1 MSDPLATN
9 NLALPYIAA
18 AQAQKHVTHNEA
30 LRKLDTLVQLAV
42 LDSMLTTPPGSPAE
56 GDRYIVAASATG
68 DWADHDA
75 EVATWVDGLWEFAM
89 PGEGWLAFDRAA
101 EAILVFLS
109 GAWAPAA
116 AAPSGALGMLGVN
129 TTADTTN
136 RLAVRSEAA
145 LFTAVEAADGGS
157 GDIRVA
163 LNKESD
169 ADTASLVLQS
179 GWSGRAEIGLAG
191 DTDLV
196 VKVSADGSSWIE
208 AIRIDKDTGLA
219 AILYDNAVSGLGATT
234 VQDAIDEVA
243 AGGGGGGSAVVSVF
257 GRTGAV
263 AATSGDYAASD
274 VDNDSG
280 VSGASVK
287 DALDALASAKQA
299 VDADLTAIA
308 ALSPTNDDV
317 IQRKAG
323 AWTNRTMAQVKTDLA
338 LTKGDVGLGSVTN
351 DAQLKAASNLSDL
364 GSASTARTNLG
375 VAIGTDV
382 QAYDADL
389 AAIAGLSP
397 SNDDVIQ
404 RKAGTWTNRTMAQVK
419 TDLALTKS
427 DVGLGS
433 VTNDAQLKAASNL
446 SDLGSASTARTN
458 LGLGDSATKNTGTT
472 TGTVATGDDS
482 RITGAAQ
489 KASNLSDLANAAT
502 AFGNIKQ
509 AADTSTTG
517 VVELAT
523 VAEAGTGTD
532 TVRAVTPAGL
542 FPAQASVASASTC
555 DIGAAASSQVTI
567 SGTTTI
573 TAFDNVAAGIVREG
587 VFEGALTLTHNATS
601 LKLPG
606 GASITTAT
614 NDRFRA
620 LSLGSG
626 NWIVLA
632 YQRAD
637 GTAIAGGSG
646 TSVPIGTVV
655 PYAGITAPA
664 NYLFCYG
671 QNVSRSTYAT
681 LFAALRVS
689 ATVTITIAS
698 PGVVSWTG
706 HPLKVNDPVVF
717 RTTGALPTGIT
728 AGTVYYVISAGYG
741 SNSFRISATVS
752 GSAVNT
758 SGSQSG
764 THTGVYAPYGDGDG
778 STTFGVPDL
787 RGRVVAGRDD
797 MGGTSANRLV
807 GSATGSLDGDVLGKT
822 GGEETHQLTTGELAT
837 HTHSVPTSFG
847 TGGDSANPGPG
858 NGGGSSA
865 TSGSSGS
872 NTAHNT
878 VQPTMILNYIIY
890 AGA

>member
-1 MSDPLATN
+1 MSDPLATD
-9 NLALPYIAA
+9 NLQLPYVAA

-42 LDSMLTTPPGSPAE
+42 LDSTLTEPPASPGA
-56 GDRYIVAASATG
+56 GDRYIVAASGTD
-68 DWADHDA
+68 DWAGHDG
-75 EVATWVDGLWEFAM
+75 EVATWVDGLWEFAT
-89 PGEGWLAFDRAA
+89 PGEGWLAFDLAA
-101 EAILVFLS
+101 EALLVFLA
-109 GAWAPAA
+109 GTWAPAA
-116 AAPSGALGMLGVN
+116 AAPSPTDQLGVN

-145 LFTAVEAADGGS
+145 LFTAIADADGGS
-157 GDIRVA
+157 GDISVA

-169 ADTASLVLQS
+169 ADTASVVLQS
-179 GWSGRAEIGLAG
+179 GWSGRAELGLAG
-191 DTDLV
+191 DTDFV
-196 VKVSADGSSWIE
+196 VKVSADGSSWVE

-219 AILYDNAVSGLGATT
+219 ALLYDNAVSGLTATT

-243 AGGGGGGSAVVSVF
+243 AGGGGGGGAVVSVF

-263 AATSGDYAASD
+263 VATAGDYAASD

-280 VSGASVK
+280 VSGATVK
-287 DALDALASAKQA
+287 DALDALDSGKQ
-299 VDADLTAIA
+299 DADSDLGVIA
-308 ALSPTNDDV
+308 ALSPSDDDV
-317 IQRKAG
+317 MQRKSG
-323 AWTNRTMAQVKTDLA
+323 GWTNRTPAQLKADLA

-364 GSASTARTNLG
+364 GSASTARSNLG
-375 VAIGTDV
+375 LGDSATKNTGTT
-382 QAYDADL
+382 
-389 AAIAGLSP
+389 
-397 SNDDVIQ
+397 
-404 RKAGTWTNRTMAQVK
+404 AGTVAVGDDSRITGAAQK
-419 TDLALTKS
+419 
-427 DVGLGS
+427 
-433 VTNDAQLKAASNL
+433 ASNL
-446 SDLGSASTARTN
+446 SDLASAATARSN

-472 TGTVATGDDS
+472 TGTVAAGDDS

-523 VAEAGTGTD
+523 VAEAGAGTD
-532 TVRAVTPAGL
+532 TARAVTPAGL
-542 FPAQASVASASTC
+542 FPAQASVASAATC

-573 TAFDNVAAGIVREG
+573 TAFDTVAAGIVREG

-606 GASITTAT
+606 GASITTAA

-637 GTAIAGGSG
+637 GTAVVGGSG
-646 TSVPIGTVV
+646 AGVPIGTIV
-655 PYAGITAPA
+655 PYAGITVPA

-671 QNVSRSTYAT
+671 QNVSRTTYAS

-689 ATVTITIAS
+689 ATITVTIAS

-717 RTTGALPTGIT
+717 RTTGSLPTGIT
-728 AGTVYYVISAGYG
+728 AGTVYYVISAGFG
-741 SNSFRISATVS
+741 ANSFRISTMVG

-764 THTGVYAPYGDGDG
+764 THTGVYAPFGDGDG

-797 MGGTSANRLV
+797 MGGSSANRLV
-807 GSATGSLDGDVLGKT
+807 GTTTGSLDGDVLGKT
-822 GGEETHQLTTGELAT
+822 GGEETHQLTTAELAS
-837 HTHSVPTSFG
+837 HTHSVPKDFA
-847 TGGDSANPGPG
+847 TGGSPGGAP
-858 NGGGSSA
+858 GGGASA
-865 TSGSSGS
+865 ASGSAGS
-872 NTAHNT
+872 DTAHNT
-878 VQPTMILNYIIY
+878 VQPTIILNYIIY